1 MGTERPG
8 WFPCLLPEGVSATSA
23 TRMTPTTPK
32 SAGSLT
38 RSSSTGGYWP
48 SSIQWNDYRW
58 LGVAASLQLVPS
70 LSIRT
75 SKPFGVLDM
84 DARRGTDCRMT
95 IEAWWPRLR
104 PETRQWLIANNGD
117 AVTPAIAEEI
127 ANTEMDRAQRS
138 GIIRST

>member
-1 MGTERPG
+1 
-8 WFPCLLPEGVSATSA
+8 
-23 TRMTPTTPK
+23 
-32 SAGSLT
+32 
-38 RSSSTGGYWP
+38 
-48 SSIQWNDYRW
+48 
-58 LGVAASLQLVPS
+58 
-70 LSIRT
+70 
-75 SKPFGVLDM
+75 
-84 DARRGTDCRMT
+84 MT